1 MNANSDLDT
10 TLSPVLGDGKILYKG
25 KYGNSLYEPH
35 DMFNS
40 VKNETIAV
48 NLDANNLNTD
58 DSVVSAIIDENPLH
72 FNYWLY
78 KIINFKYKEL
88 AYSGIAAALIV
99 GLFINGF
106 FSDSNSFKEAEI
118 LDYMNYELVDY
129 SNYDYIE
136 LFDVN
141 EFEINFNQLDDNDF
155 EYYLETSFSDD
166 QNLNNE

>member
-1 MNANSDLDT
+1 MKS
-10 TLSPVLGDGKILYKG
+10 K
-25 KYGNSLYEPH
+25 
-35 DMFNS
+35 
-40 VKNETIAV
+40 
-48 NLDANNLNTD
+48 NNLNLNINRFKTPKGYFDKITID
-58 DSVVSAIIDENPLH
+58 DINKIELGNFKVPENYFKTIDIDLITNT
-72 FNYWLY
+72 NYIS

-99 GLFINGF
+99 GLFINEF

-141 EFEINFNQLDDNDF
+141 EFEINFNQLNDNDF